1 MRDYFE
7 AVTLGAFSFRD
18 ETKTTRFLSLIRG
31 MKYSFIL
38 LHLLV
43 VSLALN
49 FPVMLA
55 ISRLEP
61 YELYSR
67 LYGENFPGLLPADLA
82 GSAAVENAGENQADQ
97 ADNIEDFNLL
107 MFRNAWGRRVMLP
120 LLILVF
126 FLVLILQAAFYLM
139 AAFFLGLNRMNS
151 SVISFR
157 ERLGFFAFSSTL
169 PALLSA
175 LFGLWLPTVHI
186 IVFYFAVIIITFQR
200 SAYAEVA
207 GKRGVL

>member
-1 MRDYFE
+1 LTRDYFE

-18 ETKTTRFLSLIRG
+18 ETKTTRLLSLIGG
-31 MKYSFIL
+31 MKFSFII
-38 LHLLV
+38 LHLLL

-67 LYGENFPGLLPADLA
+67 LYGENFPGTLPEDM
-82 GSAAVENAGENQADQ
+82 AVENGTDQ
-97 ADNIEDFNLL
+97 AYIIEDFNLL

-120 LLILVF
+120 LLGLAF
-126 FLVLILQAAFYLM
+126 FLVLILQAAFYLT
-139 AAFFLGLNRMNS
+139 AVFFLGLNRMNA

-200 SAYAEVA
+200 SNYAEVA
-207 GKRGVL
+207 GKRGFL

>member
-1 MRDYFE
+1 LTRDYFE

-18 ETKTTRFLSLIRG
+18 ETKTTRLLSLIRG
-31 MKYSFIL
+31 MKFSLIL
-38 LHLLV
+38 LHLLL

-67 LYGENFPGLLPADLA
+67 LYGENFPESLPD
-82 GSAAVENAGENQADQ
+82 GMTVENGTDQ
-97 ADNIEDFNLL
+97 SSITIDDFNLL
-107 MFRNAWGRRVMLP
+107 MFGNAWGRRVMLP
-120 LLILVF
+120 LLGLAF
-126 FLVLILQAAFYLM
+126 FLVLILQAAFYLT
-139 AAFFLGLNRMNS
+139 AAFFLGLNRMNA

-200 SAYAEVA
+200 SNYAEVA
-207 GKRGVL
+207 GKRGIL